1 MKKLWSNMTDKL
13 ILMLLIYFYV
23 SSIYNNIIN
32 YIIFIYL
39 LMCGP
44 WHHEVSK
51 KESGEIKMPVW
62 QTKDSRK
69 PPRVTCKK
77 DNGLD
82 GDWLMMDTR
91 HWFWVNWPLDLSDTL
106 LEKVL
111 TFSALQITQQGTQ
124 FVVLCPR
131 PLWVVSG
138 STLSLW
144 TWNLCSVAPA

>member
-13 ILMLLIYFYV
+13 ISMLLIYFYV

-44 WHHEVSK
+44 WHHEVSE

-69 PPRVTCKK
+69 PPQVTCKK
-77 DNGLD
+77 DSGLD

-111 TFSALQITQQGTQ
+111 TFSAQHNKAH
-124 FVVLCPR
+124 
-131 PLWVVSG
+131 
-138 STLSLW
+138 SLW
-144 TWNLCSVAPA
+144 CFAQGHCEWCQGPHWDSEPGIYAL